1 MGDKRPSIR
10 TLPSGEK
17 IMHYPDGSQRL
28 IPESKAARFL
38 SALREETDRQSAELD
53 SRLLDAVTAKREA
66 LDAGDAVPHD
76 KRPI

>member
-1 MGDKRPSIR
+1 MGDKKPSIR

-17 IMHYPDGSQRL
+17 VMHYPDGSQRL
-28 IPESKAARFL
+28 MPQNKAARFL
-38 SALREETDRQSAELD
+38 AANREDTDRQSAELD
-53 SRLLDAVTAKREA
+53 SRLLDAVAAKREA